1 MGDDFTAKD
10 FRTWGATLRAIAIM
24 HGTPLPDPASERA
37 LKACIVDAVKQV
49 ASDLRNTPTVCR
61 KSYINPL
68 VFDAWRSGALHK
80 GIGEKIAGAP
90 RRAERLVP
98 AFLRRQARQAKRA
111 SAPSLAAIK
120 SSLRTRRV
128 KPKRLEPSECCAPRP
143 ETVVRPV
150 ARLLLL
156 PVRLFAPA

>member
-1 MGDDFTAKD
+1 
-10 FRTWGATLRAIAIM
+10 M
-24 HGTPLPDPASERA
+24 HGTPLPDPVSERA

-80 GIGEKIAGAP
+80 GIGERIAGAP

-111 SAPSLAAIK
+111 SAPSLAATLK
-120 SSLRTRRV
+120 SSLRAQGV
-128 KPKRLEPSECCAPRP
+128 KPKRLEPSDSLRA
-143 ETVVRPV
+143 
-150 ARLLLL
+150 A
-156 PVRLFAPA
+156 A